1 MYPKS
6 PFKAGAQHAVYTNV
20 RDDNIIDYNT
30 DMISCVHDKC
40 TFLKIRGHVNK
51 INEQLYHLKISN
63 KYIGDHPG
71 DVEAV
76 PQIKNVMTKLNL
88 IKQTMRVKAMALMD
102 KYEKLAEEAE
112 KKLKGGK
119 HAASFVEPVAAKKA
133 SMSFLRKTKSLSQ

>member
-6 PFKAGAQHAVYTNV
+6 PFKAGTQHAVYNNV
-20 RDDNIIDYNT
+20 RDDNIIHYNT
-30 DMISCVHDKC
+30 DLISCIHDKC

-71 DVEAV
+71 DAEMA

-88 IKQTMRVKAMALMD
+88 IKQTMRVKAMALME
-102 KYEKLAEEAE
+102 KYEKLAEEQESTLSEA
-112 KKLKGGK
+112 K
-119 HAASFVEPVAAKKA
+119 HATSFVQPVSVKKA
-133 SMSFLRKTKSLSQ
+133 ARSFLQKRKSFSQ

>member
-6 PFKAGAQHAVYTNV
+6 PFKAGTQHAVYTNV
-20 RDDNIIDYNT
+20 RDDNIIHYNT

-63 KYIGDHPG
+63 KYIGDHPR
-71 DVEAV
+71 DSEMA

-112 KKLKGGK
+112 AKLKEGK
-119 HAASFVEPVAAKKA
+119 HSASFVQPVAAKKA
-133 SMSFLRKTKSLSQ
+133 STSFLRKTKSLSQ